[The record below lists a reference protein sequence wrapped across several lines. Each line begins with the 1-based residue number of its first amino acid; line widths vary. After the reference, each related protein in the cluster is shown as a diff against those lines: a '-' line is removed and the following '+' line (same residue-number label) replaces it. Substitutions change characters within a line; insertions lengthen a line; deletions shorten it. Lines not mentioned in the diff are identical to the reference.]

1 MPQKKVLGECQ
12 GNRQGL
18 LNHRALDGAQGNG
31 FNCALEIAA
40 IAVSDSLSCHGQIA
54 QLVEQGTENPRVGSS
69 ILPLATIQ
77 LILNTLTTCPASQFS

>member
-1 MPQKKVLGECQ
+1 MAFGLLDCLVAGKPQKKALTESYGNSQ
-12 GNRQGL
+12 GR

-40 IAVSDSLSCHGQIA
+40 IAVFDSLSCHGQIA

-77 LILNTLTTCPASQFS
+77 LL

>member
-1 MPQKKVLGECQ
+1 MPQKKVLEECQ
-12 GNRQGL
+12 GNGQGR

-40 IAVSDSLSCHGQIA
+40 IAVFDSLSCHGQIA

-77 LILNTLTTCPASQFS
+77 LSLHTLTTCPASQFS